1 MIENPMPYLGDNL
14 VTFFSS
20 AFHTAG
26 ENVCSEYAEI
36 FDLSIVTEELVRKY
50 RQKYANEQLD

>member
-20 AFHTAG
+20 AFHSVG

-36 FDLSIVTEELVRKY
+36 FDLSIVTEELVRKH